1 MAVSFWLTRSVT
13 LLNSGSFFI
22 ISSSVVVVVVEDDD
36 ELLLLLLVSMRMIG
50 SEGDA
55 WVILERSC

>member
-22 ISSSVVVVVVEDDD
+22 ISSSVVVVVEDDD